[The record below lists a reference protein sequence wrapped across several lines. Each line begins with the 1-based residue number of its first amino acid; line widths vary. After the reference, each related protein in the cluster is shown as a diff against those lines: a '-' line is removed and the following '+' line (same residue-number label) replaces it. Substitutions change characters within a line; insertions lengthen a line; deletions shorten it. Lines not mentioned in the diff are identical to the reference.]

1 MFFRIDDPKKREQ
14 IVNELLK
21 NRSIIKKNNE
31 KERQFNMGYREE
43 SEKLFKPITE
53 TISEQN
59 IVHKKE
65 LNALGD
71 RLTSNQGKIYQKIAQ
86 IPAITGPKQIQV
98 SQLIQ
103 KYLSDNNPKERSN
116 AIYSIRYNTESNTY
130 SIGNSFIKFDN
141 NAMEIADKKYE
152 ATKGLME
159 LLTKKDPD
167 LDKCIEEDYDDY
179 KEILLNTNAIYQ
191 NADPNTRKLAS
202 DRSEKWKLIKE
213 QLLSHLFK
221 KTGGKLDDKNITFL
235 SSDPNSLV
243 DQLKLSVASYNAGNN
258 GEYNKINAILDELL
272 KQKIITNNRY
282 KKIHRNVFSS

>member
-21 NRSIIKKNNE
+21 NRSIIKKNSE
-31 KERQFNMGYREE
+31 QQRQLDMGYREE

-71 RLTSNQGKIYQKIAQ
+71 RLTSNQGKIFQRIAQ

-103 KYLSDNNPKERSN
+103 KYLSDNDDRSK
-116 AIYSIRYNTESNTY
+116 AGYSIRYDRPNNNFT
-130 SIGNSFIKFDN
+130 IGNSIIYFDN
-141 NAMEIADKKYE
+141 NTMKIAGEKYE
-152 ATKGLME
+152 ATEGLME

-167 LDKCIEEDYDDY
+167 TELCIEQDYEDY

-191 NADPNTRKLAS
+191 GFNPETKKVNSNSSQIWKNIISKKLFPN
-202 DRSEKWKLIKE
+202 
-213 QLLSHLFK
+213 LFT
-221 KTGGKLDDKNITFL
+221 KTG
-235 SSDPNSLV
+235 
-243 DQLKLSVASYNAGNN
+243 
-258 GEYNKINAILDELL
+258 
-272 KQKIITNNRY
+272 
-282 KKIHRNVFSS
+282 